1 MTIEEDSFY
10 NIVGVEI
17 NRTNLVKQMI
27 DYYALKLEAGET
39 KVTDFN
45 EGSEIR
51 NLLEAFAVDLYHLME
66 EQNELAKI
74 AFIETAEGEWLDKHG
89 ASSFIKLP
97 RDTGENSIGFVTFTI
112 AESLVSEVIIPEGTI
127 VVNEET
133 GLEYSTDSE
142 AIISVGETEATVSA
156 TCLTEGEDGNCAV
169 NTITLIEDD
178 YLQIK
183 DLSVNNANEFTGGT
197 DYEEDDEYRER
208 LLNYVRQDDFGS
220 IRYYTDL
227 CENVSGVH
235 DVCLVNI
242 SNYTKKILVNGL
254 IKPTLDD
261 VLAEVLETVSD
272 FNNIVI
278 GHVFLVD
285 RPNYVT
291 LNLSVNLNVSEELVE
306 FDLKKVIQSV
316 FDGGAPLMGIEFDG
330 LSIGETLR
338 RYTLVSALELFDNVE
353 SVSIINNST
362 GEELIDINVK
372 SNEVL
377 KLGTVNITQ
386 NVSP

>member
-74 AFIETAEGEWLDKHG
+74 AFIETAEEEWLDKHG

>member
-10 NIVGVEI
+10 NIAGVEI

-112 AESLVSEVIIPEGTI
+112 PESLTSEVIIPEDTI

-133 GLEYSTDSE
+133 GLEYSIDSE
-142 AIISVGETEATVSA
+142 AIIPVGETEATVSA

-261 VLAEVLETVSD
+261 VLTEVLEAVSD

-285 RPNYVT
+285 RPNYIT

-306 FDLKKVIQSV
+306 SDLKNVIKSV
-316 FDGGAPLMGIEFDG
+316 FDGGAPLIGIEFDG

-386 NVSP
+386 NVSS